1 MPKKSKNQAVAFERQ
16 EGFDLGE
23 INITTGVLEDIAA
36 KAASEVEGVIRPT
49 AKGEGN
55 NFFRFETSSLN
66 AKLKQE
72 ADKMRIDVYIK
83 LHYGYSVP
91 RVAMQV
97 QDRIKE
103 QILFMTDL
111 VIDQVNVHVTAIETD
126 SSSEASFFQL
136 DDEMIEEVEG

>member
-23 INITTGVLEDIAA
+23 INITTSVLEDIAA

-55 NFFRFETSSLN
+55 NFFRFESSSLN

-126 SSSEASFFQL
+126 SSSETSFFQL

>member
-23 INITTGVLEDIAA
+23 INITTSVLEDIAA

-55 NFFRFETSSLN
+55 NFFRFESSSLN